1 MAVAAYKRDRDAE
14 LGAAEERIA
23 ALESENARLLK
34 ILGTCNCLKAK
45 DEVETNTEESQE
57 PVRLHVREKS
67 NSRRV
72 KRVHWETEAAAKKA
86 SRDAF

>member
-1 MAVAAYKRDRDAE
+1 MHDKLWAADKRN
-14 LGAAEERIA
+14 A

-45 DEVETNTEESQE
+45 DKVETNTEESQE
-57 PVRLHVREKS
+57 PVRLHVREKG

-72 KRVHWETEAAAKKA
+72 KRVRWETGTKSDKAESATKKA
-86 SRDAF
+86 SIDAF